1 MEQKLKKL
9 FDYQKFQK
17 NPRLEA
23 MLSEAEGRYD
33 SGLSDDDL
41 ELVSA
46 AGTGFMVN
54 HVFPQEQLELTSAA
68 NNQGTTVP
76 VINLP
81 PEDRL

>member
-1 MEQKLKKL
+1 MEQKLKKM
-9 FDYQKFQK
+9 FDYQIFQK

-46 AGTGFMVN
+46 AGDGIMPVYCPEETINAYG
-54 HVFPQEQLELTSAA
+54 EQRSA
-68 NNQGTTVP
+68 VP

-81 PEDRL
+81 PEERQ

>member
-1 MEQKLKKL
+1 MEKKLRQL

-46 AGTGFMVN
+46 AGDGFLVN
-54 HVFPQEQLELTSAA
+54 DVYPSEQLEANSAA
-68 NNQGTTVP
+68 SDQTTIP

>member
-1 MEQKLKKL
+1 MERNVKRL
-9 FDYQKFQK
+9 FDYQKFAR

-33 SGLSDDDL
+33 RGLSDDDL

-46 AGTGFMVN
+46 AGLGVLVVHN
-54 HVFPQEQLELTSAA
+54 PEESDQAA
-68 NNQGTTVP
+68 VP